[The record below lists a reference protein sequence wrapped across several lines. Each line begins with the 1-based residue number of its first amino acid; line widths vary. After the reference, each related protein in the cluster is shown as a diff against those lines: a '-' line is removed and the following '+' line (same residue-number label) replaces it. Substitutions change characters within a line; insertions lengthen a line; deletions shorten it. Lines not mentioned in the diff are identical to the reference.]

1 MPKCLGEII
10 GNHLHNVRLDKIHL
24 IRERKMD
31 KLNILKLKI
40 FCSSKDVTT
49 KMKNKSIQ

>member
-10 GNHLHNVRLDKIHL
+10 GDHLHNFRLNTIHL

-31 KLNILKLKI
+31 KLDILKLKV